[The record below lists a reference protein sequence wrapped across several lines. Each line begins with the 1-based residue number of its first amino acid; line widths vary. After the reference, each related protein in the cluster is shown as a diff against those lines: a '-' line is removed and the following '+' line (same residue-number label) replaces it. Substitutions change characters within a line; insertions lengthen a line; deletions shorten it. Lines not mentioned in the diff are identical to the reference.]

1 MNLLREYIRQL
12 LKEDLEAFS
21 RDLSSARAKF
31 RKSAPSFDGY
41 HLRAFD
47 DVIEN
52 PGGRSIKQVFNT
64 HADHKWLATLDTV
77 HSTLIGGL
85 QDMINADGRDEISTV
100 MYLPTE
106 KIVPWG
112 GNVGLWVK
120 GRITL
125 ASNDMDKLYT
135 GHYDEYMGPNA
146 WGTPEEQG
154 QRKKSSGVNKTPQT
168 ASAFDEE
175 HYVLDK
181 STWKPADAS
190 NEALVDNWK
199 PIGIIATYNQQ
210 KVLRDIARGRVSLDE
225 IDNETKE
232 LIDIATQ
239 AGLPIFNGDRKVLW
253 DPK

>member
-31 RKSAPSFDGY
+31 RKSAPFFDGY

-77 HSTLIGGL
+77 HSTRVDGL
-85 QDMINADGRDEISTV
+85 QDLINADGRDEISTV

-125 ASNDMDKLYT
+125 ASNDMDELYT

-146 WGTPEEQG
+146 WGTPEEQER
-154 QRKKSSGVNKTPQT
+154 RKKSSGVNKAPMI
-168 ASAFDEE
+168 ARAFNKE

-181 STWKPADAS
+181 STWKPAGAS

-210 KVLRDIARGRVSLDE
+210 KVLRDLARDRVSIDE
-225 IDNETKE
+225 IDDETKE

-239 AGLPIFNGDRKVLW
+239 AGLPIFNRDRKVLW